1 MIPITLSFDVNYDNR
16 NISALTGGSSLDFL
30 TKSMN
35 NYFLPL
41 HDQCKMGVCKV
52 PSSTELVCS
61 RKGPIGLGGGF
72 WPFLTQTKSVH
83 EVLEGTLQIP
93 SALQLV
99 LHVS

>member
-1 MIPITLSFDVNYDNR
+1 MAIAKIN
-16 NISALTGGSSLDFL
+16 ALTGGSSLDFL

-35 NYFLPL
+35 NYFLLL

-72 WPFLTQTKSVH
+72 WPFLTHTKSVH
-83 EVLEGTLQIP
+83 EVLEGTLQN
-93 SALQLV
+93 SQCTAAGRARGV
-99 LHVS
+99 DYCMKK